1 MIAFGDQSFQRYN
14 KGMNK
19 MVQCSIFRDTEN
31 NNKADMDQIIKLGR
45 YHKYG
50 YQNPMFDDFS
60 RKILNIKHDNPTDDV
75 IIYYTEQLL
84 NIISDTEKYVICVMP
99 KHTIGTAPSGIRTIA
114 KRLCNPPIID
124 GTDVIFRSKE
134 TEKKAY
140 GGNRDINLEIESL
153 SVTNDYII
161 KDQQVLLLD
170 DVSTSGSSLRAGKH
184 ILVNAGAKLVAMYAL
199 GKTQYL

>member
-1 MIAFGDQSFQRYN
+1 M
-14 KGMNK
+14 
-19 MVQCSIFRDTEN
+19 QCSIFRESEK
-31 NNKADMDQIIKLGR
+31 NNKANLNQIIKLGK
-45 YHKYG
+45 YHSHG
-50 YQNPMFDDFS
+50 VQNPNFDVFS
-60 RKILNIKHDNPTDDV
+60 QKIRNIKHDKPVVDD
-75 IIYYTEQLL
+75 IIYFTEELR
-84 NIISDTEKYVICVMP
+84 NIISDTEKYVICVIP

-134 TEKKAY
+134 TDKKSS
-140 GGNRDINLEIESL
+140 GGSRDKNFEIESL
-153 SVTNDYII
+153 SVKNDYIV

-199 GKTQYL
+199 GLTQHL